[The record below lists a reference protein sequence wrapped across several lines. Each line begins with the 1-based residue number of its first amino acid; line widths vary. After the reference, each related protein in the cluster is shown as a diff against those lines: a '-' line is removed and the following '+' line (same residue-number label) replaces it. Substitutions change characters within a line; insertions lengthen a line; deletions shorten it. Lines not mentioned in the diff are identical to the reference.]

1 MRERPFVADLV
12 SDQTIP
18 KMFKVKQVFPRPKI
32 EPEEIPG
39 IIESLLSQ
47 EKFSSKVKPGMRIA
61 ITAGSRGIANV
72 ALTTKCIADFV
83 RSRGAHPFIVPAMGS
98 HGGATAEGQRAI
110 LEGYGITEDYVGC
123 PIISSME
130 VKKIGVN
137 EEGMDVF
144 IDKNAAESDGI
155 ILGCRIKPHTAFRGP
170 YESGIMK
177 MMAIGLGKQ
186 HGAEVCHE
194 AGFKNMAKYVP
205 MFGRAIIKN
214 APILFAVPTIENAY
228 DETCKIIAVNADEII
243 EKEPPLLQ
251 EAFANM
257 PRILVDS
264 CDVLVVDQIGKNFSG
279 DGMDPN
285 ITGTFCTPYA
295 TGGIRSQRVCVLDL
309 SLETHGNGIGLGY
322 SSATTKRVFD
332 QLDLSSMYPNAI
344 TCTVLGG
351 VRIPI
356 VMESDRE
363 AIQVCIRTCNEID
376 KKNPRVV
383 RIPNSLHI
391 EHIMLSESYYE
402 EAKNNPNL
410 IIESEP
416 EYLPFDED
424 GNLW

>member
-1 MRERPFVADLV
+1 MRDRQLVADLV
-12 SDQTIP
+12 SDIALP
-18 KMFKVKQVFPRPKI
+18 KMFKVKQVFPRPRI
-32 EPEEIPG
+32 EPEEIPD
-39 IIESLLSQ
+39 IIRKLLSQ
-47 EKFSSKVKPGMRIA
+47 KKFADKVQPGMRIA

-83 RSRGAHPFIVPAMGS
+83 KYRGARPFIVPAMGS
-98 HGGATAEGQRAI
+98 HGGATAEGQKAV
-110 LEGYGITEDYVGC
+110 LESYGITEEAMGC
-123 PIISSME
+123 PILSSME

-144 IDKNAAESDGI
+144 IDKYAAEADGI

-214 APILFAVPTIENAY
+214 APILFAVPTIENAF
-228 DETCKIIAVNADEII
+228 DETCKIVAVSAEEIA

-251 EAFANM
+251 EAFDNM
-257 PRILVDS
+257 PRILVDE

-295 TGGIRSQRVCVLDL
+295 TGGIKAQRVCVLDL
-309 SLETHGNGIGLGY
+309 SPETHGNGIGLGY
-322 SSATTKRVFD
+322 SSATTKRAFEK
-332 QLDLSSMYPNAI
+332 LDLASMYPNAI

-356 VMESDRE
+356 IMESDRE
-363 AIQVCIRTCNEID
+363 AIQVCVRTCNEID
-376 KKNPRVV
+376 KKHARIV

-391 EHIMLSESYYE
+391 EHIMLSEAYYE
-402 EAKNNPNL
+402 EAKKNPDL

-416 EYLPFDED
+416 EYLPFDPD

>member
-1 MRERPFVADLV
+1 
-12 SDQTIP
+12 
-18 KMFKVKQVFPRPKI
+18 
-32 EPEEIPG
+32 
-39 IIESLLSQ
+39 
-47 EKFSSKVKPGMRIA
+47 
-61 ITAGSRGIANV
+61 
-72 ALTTKCIADFV
+72 
-83 RSRGAHPFIVPAMGS
+83 
-98 HGGATAEGQRAI
+98 
-110 LEGYGITEDYVGC
+110 
-123 PIISSME
+123 
-130 VKKIGVN
+130 
-137 EEGMDVF
+137 
-144 IDKNAAESDGI
+144 
-155 ILGCRIKPHTAFRGP
+155 
-170 YESGIMK
+170 
-177 MMAIGLGKQ
+177 
-186 HGAEVCHE
+186 
-194 AGFKNMAKYVP
+194 
-205 MFGRAIIKN
+205 
-214 APILFAVPTIENAY
+214 
-228 DETCKIIAVNADEII
+228 
-243 EKEPPLLQ
+243 
-251 EAFANM
+251 
-257 PRILVDS
+257 
-264 CDVLVVDQIGKNFSG
+264 
-279 DGMDPN
+279 MDPN

-391 EHIMLSESYYE
+391 QHIMLSESYYE